1 MNASNDAELGL
12 NLVNSGV
19 ISQGQLEEVRQEAE
33 ESGAGLVS
41 VLLEKGYASAA
52 DLAVAAQGSEE
63 HAPPQAE
70 ESQAPQPTIS
80 QAGESREKSGTGQ
93 AALSAYE
100 IEAEAIRAI
109 PRAIA
114 EEYTALPLQ
123 ISQERILVAMADETN
138 VLAIDAIR
146 SRTGRKVEPVEI
158 PAEQI
163 EEAIDQYYTRQ
174 ARASIQVSERA
185 KDLSATVSGTDAVSG
200 IDTELIQMLDAG
212 PVVRIVETII
222 QDAARM
228 GASDI
233 HIEPRADHVQVRCRV
248 DGQLST
254 VTKLPKDMQRAVLSR
269 IKLLADENIAE
280 TRFPQG
286 GRFDAMVEGRPVDL
300 RVSTLPTY
308 WGEKAV
314 LRLLDKSRVFV
325 SLSELGFLPQMQKEF
340 EELITRPQGMI
351 LVTGP
356 TGSGKSTTLYAA
368 LHTINEDRINIS
380 TVEDP
385 IEYEV
390 QGLNQT
396 QVKPGIGLDFAEF
409 LRHILRQDPDVILV
423 GEIRD
428 LETAQMAFRAA
439 LTGHLVLSTLH
450 TNDAPSAAT
459 RLVDIGI
466 APYII
471 GSSILGVLAQRLV
484 RRICPHCREQY
495 QPSSQELERLNL
507 TEEQAAKIRFHVGR
521 GCRHCRNTGYSGRV
535 AVYELMKMNDELR
548 RALSRGEDASALRR
562 IAVKSG
568 MKTLRYDALT
578 KVHQGITSVHEAVN
592 VMFAPELM

>member
-1 MNASNDAELGL
+1 MNESNDVELGSS
-12 NLVNSGV
+12 LVDSGV
-19 ISQGQLEEVRQEAE
+19 ISQGQLEEARREAE

-52 DLAVAAQGSEE
+52 DLAAAAQDIKED
-63 HAPPQAE
+63 APALAE
-70 ESQAPQPTIS
+70 ESDLPQPTIS
-80 QAGESREKSGTGQ
+80 HGGGPQDKAGTGL

-100 IEAEAIRAI
+100 IETEAIRAI

-174 ARASIQVSERA
+174 ARASIQVSEQA
-185 KDLSATVSGTDAVSG
+185 KDLSATVSGTEAVSG
-200 IDTELIQMLDAG
+200 IDIDLIRMLDDA
-212 PVVRIVETII
+212 PVVRIVETLI

-228 GASDI
+228 RVSDI
-233 HIEPRADHVQVRCRV
+233 HIEPRADHVQVRYRV

-254 VTKLPKDMQRAVLSR
+254 VAKLPKDMQQAVLSR
-269 IKLLADENIAE
+269 IKLLADEDIAE
-280 TRFPQG
+280 SRFPQG
-286 GRFDAMVEGRPVDL
+286 GRFDTMVDNRPLDL

-314 LRLLDKSRVFV
+314 LRLLDKSQVFV
-325 SLSELGFLPQMQKEF
+325 SLGELGFLPQMQKEF
-340 EELITRPQGMI
+340 EELVTRPQGMI

-368 LHTINEDRINIS
+368 LHTINEDSINIC

-390 QGLNQT
+390 EGLNQT
-396 QVKPGIGLDFAEF
+396 QIHPAIELDFAEF
-409 LRHILRQDPDVILV
+409 IRHILRQDPDVILV

-428 LETAQMAFRAA
+428 LETAQMAFRAS

-450 TNDAPSAAT
+450 TNDAASAAT
-459 RLVDIGI
+459 RLVDLGM
-466 APYII
+466 APYLI
-471 GSSILGVLAQRLV
+471 GSSILGVLAQRLI

-495 QPSSQELERLNL
+495 QPSPQELERLNL
-507 TEEQAAKIRFHVGR
+507 SEEQAEKIRFHIGR

-535 AVYELMKMNDELR
+535 AVYELMKMNDDLR
-548 RALSRGEDASALRR
+548 SALSRGEDASTLRR

-568 MKTLRYDALT
+568 MKTVRYDALT
-578 KVHQGITSVHEAVN
+578 KVHQGMTSAQEVIN

>member
-1 MNASNDAELGL
+1 MSGVNDDSLAQSLL
-12 NLVNSGV
+12 DSGV
-19 ISQGQLEEVRQEAE
+19 ISQGQLEEARREAE

-52 DLAVAAQGSEE
+52 DLAAAAQSREE
-63 HAPPQAE
+63 DAPPQTE
-70 ESQAPQPTIS
+70 ESPAPQPTIS
-80 QAGESREKSGTGQ
+80 QAGGSREKSGTGP

-100 IEAEAIRAI
+100 IETEATRAS

-174 ARASIQVSERA
+174 ARASIQVSEQA
-185 KDLSATVSGTDAVSG
+185 KDLSAAVSGTEAVSG
-200 IDTELIQMLDAG
+200 IDIDLIRMLDDA

-228 GASDI
+228 QASDI
-233 HIEPRADHVQVRCRV
+233 HIEPRADHVQVRYRV

-254 VTKLPKDMQRAVLSR
+254 ITRLPKDMQQAVLSR
-269 IKLLADENIAE
+269 IKLLANENIAE

-286 GRFDAMVEGRPVDL
+286 GRFDTMIDGRAIDL

-314 LRLLDKSRVFV
+314 MRLLDKSRVFV
-325 SLSELGFLPQMQKEF
+325 SLGELGFLPQMQKEF
-340 EELITRPQGMI
+340 EELVTRPQGMI

-396 QVKPGIGLDFAEF
+396 QVHPAIGLDFAEF
-409 LRHILRQDPDVILV
+409 LRHILRQDPDVILI

-428 LETAQMAFRAA
+428 LETAQMAFRAS

-459 RLVDIGI
+459 RLVDIGM

-548 RALSRGEDASALRR
+548 GALGREEDVSALRR

-578 KVHQGITSVHEAVN
+578 KVHQGSTSAQEVIN

>member
-1 MNASNDAELGL
+1 VNEVNDEQLGQ
-12 NLVNSGV
+12 NLVAAGI
-19 ISQGQLEEVRQEAE
+19 ISQGQFEEVRQEAE
-33 ESGAGLVS
+33 ESGRGLVS
-41 VLLEKGYASAA
+41 VLLEKGYATAA
-52 DLAVAAQGSEE
+52 DLATAAQGIKED
-63 HAPPQAE
+63 APVQAE
-70 ESQAPQPTIS
+70 QGQSSRPTVS
-80 QAGESREKSGTGQ
+80 HAREPREKSGAPL
-93 AALSAYE
+93 AALSAYDVE
-100 IEAEAIRAI
+100 SAAIRAI

-114 EEYTALPLQ
+114 EEYTVLPLQ

-158 PAEQI
+158 PADQI
-163 EEAIDQYYTRQ
+163 KEAIDQYYTRQ
-174 ARASIQVSERA
+174 ARASIRVSEQA
-185 KDLSATVSGTDAVSG
+185 KDLSATVSGTEAVSG
-200 IDTELIQMLDAG
+200 IDIDLIRMLDDA
-212 PVVRIVETII
+212 PVVRIVETIVR
-222 QDAARM
+222 DAARM
-228 GASDI
+228 RASDI
-233 HIEPRADHVQVRCRV
+233 HIEPRADHVQVRYRV

-254 VTKLPKDMQRAVLSR
+254 ITKLPKDMQRAVLSR
-269 IKLLADENIAE
+269 IKLLANEDIAE

-286 GRFDAMVEGRPVDL
+286 GRFDTIIDNRPIDL

-340 EELITRPQGMI
+340 EELVTRPQGML

-396 QVKPGIGLDFAEF
+396 QVKPEIGLDFAEF

-450 TNDAPSAAT
+450 TNDAPSAVT

-507 TEEQAAKIRFHVGR
+507 SEEQAEKIRFHIGR

-548 RALSRGEDASALRR
+548 KALSRGEDASALRQ
-562 IAVKSG
+562 IAIKSG
-568 MKTLRYDALT
+568 MKTLRYDALS
-578 KVHQGITSVHEAVN
+578 KVHQGITSAQEAIN
-592 VMFAPELM
+592 VMFAPELV

>member
-1 MNASNDAELGL
+1 
-12 NLVNSGV
+12 
-19 ISQGQLEEVRQEAE
+19 
-33 ESGAGLVS
+33 
-41 VLLEKGYASAA
+41 
-52 DLAVAAQGSEE
+52 
-63 HAPPQAE
+63 
-70 ESQAPQPTIS
+70 
-80 QAGESREKSGTGQ
+80 
-93 AALSAYE
+93 
-100 IEAEAIRAI
+100 
-109 PRAIA
+109 
-114 EEYTALPLQ
+114 
-123 ISQERILVAMADETN
+123 
-138 VLAIDAIR
+138 LAIDAIR

-174 ARASIQVSERA
+174 ARASIQVSEQA
-185 KDLSATVSGTDAVSG
+185 KDLSATVSGTEAVSG
-200 IDTELIQMLDAG
+200 IDIDLIRMLDDA

-222 QDAARM
+222 QDAARVQ
-228 GASDI
+228 ASDI
-233 HIEPRADHVQVRCRV
+233 HIEPRADHVQVRYRV

-254 VTKLPKDMQRAVLSR
+254 ITELPKDMQQAVLSR
-269 IKLLADENIAE
+269 IKLLANEDIAE

-286 GRFDAMVEGRPVDL
+286 GRFDTVVDNHPLDL

-325 SLSELGFLPQMQKEF
+325 SLGELGFLPEMQKEF
-340 EELITRPQGMI
+340 EELVTRPQGMI

-368 LHTINEDRINIS
+368 LHTINEDSINIS

-396 QVKPGIGLDFAEF
+396 QVHPAIELDFAEF

-428 LETAQMAFRAA
+428 LETAQMAFRAS

-450 TNDAPSAAT
+450 TNDAPSAAA

-484 RRICPHCREQY
+484 RRICSHCREQY

-548 RALSRGEDASALRR
+548 GALGREEDVSALRR

-578 KVHQGITSVHEAVN
+578 KVHQGSTSAQEVIN

>member
-1 MNASNDAELGL
+1 MNE
-12 NLVNSGV
+12 V
-19 ISQGQLEEVRQEAE
+19 ISQGQFEEVRQEAE
-33 ESGAGLVS
+33 ESGRGLVS
-41 VLLEKGYASAA
+41 VLLEKGYATAA
-52 DLAVAAQGSEE
+52 DLAVAAHGGEE
-63 HAPPQAE
+63 GVP
-70 ESQAPQPTIS
+70 SQAVESHSPQPTIS
-80 QAGESREKSGTGQ
+80 QAGGSREKSGTGPP
-93 AALSAYE
+93 ALSAYDVE
-100 IEAEAIRAI
+100 SAAIRAI

-114 EEYTALPLQ
+114 EEYTVLPLQ

-146 SRTGRKVEPVEI
+146 SRTGRKVEPIEI
-158 PAEQI
+158 PADQI
-163 EEAIDQYYTRQ
+163 KEAIDQYYTRQ
-174 ARASIQVSERA
+174 ARASIRVSEQA
-185 KDLSATVSGTDAVSG
+185 KDLSATVSGTDVVSG
-200 IDTELIQMLDAG
+200 IDTELIRMLDDA

-233 HIEPRADHVQVRCRV
+233 HIEPRADHVQVRYRI

-254 VTKLPKDMQRAVLSR
+254 ITRLPKDMQRAVLSR
-269 IKLLADENIAE
+269 IKLLADEDIAE
-280 TRFPQG
+280 SRFPQG
-286 GRFDAMVEGRPVDL
+286 GRFDTVVDNRPLDL

-314 LRLLDKSRVFV
+314 LRLLDKSQVFV
-325 SLSELGFLPQMQKEF
+325 SLGELGFLPQMQKQF
-340 EELITRPQGMI
+340 EELVTRPQGMI

-396 QVKPGIGLDFAEF
+396 QVKPEIGLDFAEF

-450 TNDAPSAAT
+450 TNDAPSAVT

-548 RALSRGEDASALRR
+548 KALSRGEDASALRQ
-562 IAVKSG
+562 IAIKSG

-578 KVHQGITSVHEAVN
+578 KVHQGITSAQEAIN
-592 VMFAPELM
+592 VMFAPELV

>member
-1 MNASNDAELGL
+1 M
-12 NLVNSGV
+12 SGV
-19 ISQGQLEEVRQEAE
+19 NDDSLARSLLESGIISQGQLEEVRRKAE
-33 ESGAGLVS
+33 ESGIGLIS

-52 DLAVAAQGSEE
+52 DLAAAAQGSDED
-63 HAPPQAE
+63 APAQTE
-70 ESQAPQPTIS
+70 ESQAVQPTIS
-80 QAGESREKSGTGQ
+80 HAGGSPEKTGTGP
-93 AALSAYE
+93 ADLSAYDVE
-100 IEAEAIRAI
+100 SAAIRAI

-114 EEYTALPLQ
+114 KEYTVLPLQ

-158 PAEQI
+158 PAQQI
-163 EEAIDQYYTRQ
+163 QEAIDQYYTRQ
-174 ARASIQVSERA
+174 ARASIQVSQQA
-185 KDLSATVSGTDAVSG
+185 KDLSAAVSGTEAVSG

-228 GASDI
+228 HASDI

-254 VTKLPKDMQRAVLSR
+254 ITKLPKDMQRAVLSR
-269 IKLLADENIAE
+269 IKLLADEDIAE

-286 GRFDAMVEGRPVDL
+286 GRFDAMVENRPVDL
-300 RVSTLPTY
+300 RVSTMPTY

-325 SLSELGFLPQMQKEF
+325 SLGELGFLPQMQKEF
-340 EELITRPQGMI
+340 EELVTRPQGMI

-396 QVKPGIGLDFAEF
+396 QVHPAIGLDFAEF
-409 LRHILRQDPDVILV
+409 LRHILRQDPDVILI

-450 TNDAPSAAT
+450 TNDAPSAPT
-459 RLVDIGI
+459 RLMDIGV

-484 RRICPHCREQY
+484 RRICPNCREQY
-495 QPSSQELERLNL
+495 QPSSQELERLNMS
-507 TEEQAAKIRFHVGR
+507 EEQAEKIRFHVGR

-548 RALSRGEDASALRR
+548 GALSRGENASVLRR

-578 KVHQGITSVHEAVN
+578 KVHQGITSAQEVIN
-592 VMFAPELM
+592 VMFTPELM

>member
-1 MNASNDAELGL
+1 MNEVNDEQLGQ
-12 NLVNSGV
+12 NLVAAGI
-19 ISQGQLEEVRQEAE
+19 ISQGQFEEVRQEAE
-33 ESGAGLVS
+33 ESGRGLVS
-41 VLLEKGYASAA
+41 VLLEKGYATAA
-52 DLAVAAQGSEE
+52 DLATAAQGIKED
-63 HAPPQAE
+63 AAVQAE
-70 ESQAPQPTIS
+70 QSQSPRPTVS
-80 QAGESREKSGTGQ
+80 HAREPREKSGAPP
-93 AALSAYE
+93 AALSAYD
-100 IEAEAIRAI
+100 IESAAIRAI

-114 EEYTALPLQ
+114 EEYTVLPLQ

-158 PAEQI
+158 PADQI
-163 EEAIDQYYTRQ
+163 KEAIDQYYTRQ
-174 ARASIQVSERA
+174 ARASIRVSEQA
-185 KDLSATVSGTDAVSG
+185 KDLSATVSGTEAVSG
-200 IDTELIQMLDAG
+200 IDIDLIRMLDDA
-212 PVVRIVETII
+212 PVVRIVETIVR
-222 QDAARM
+222 DAARM
-228 GASDI
+228 QASDI
-233 HIEPRADHVQVRCRV
+233 HIEPRADHVQVRYRV

-254 VTKLPKDMQRAVLSR
+254 ITKLPKDMQRAVLSR
-269 IKLLADENIAE
+269 IKLLANEDIAE

-286 GRFDAMVEGRPVDL
+286 GRFDTIIDNRPIDL

-340 EELITRPQGMI
+340 EELVTRPQGML

-396 QVKPGIGLDFAEF
+396 QVKPEIGLDFAEF

-450 TNDAPSAAT
+450 TNDAPSAVT

-507 TEEQAAKIRFHVGR
+507 SEEQAEKIRFHIGR

-548 RALSRGEDASALRR
+548 KALSRGEDASALRQ
-562 IAVKSG
+562 IAIKSG
-568 MKTLRYDALT
+568 MKTLRYDALS
-578 KVHQGITSVHEAVN
+578 KVHQGITSAQEAIN
-592 VMFAPELM
+592 VMFAPELV

>member
-1 MNASNDAELGL
+1 VNDVNDEQLG
-12 NLVNSGV
+12 
-19 ISQGQLEEVRQEAE
+19 QGREE
-33 ESGAGLVS
+33 
-41 VLLEKGYASAA
+41 
-52 DLAVAAQGSEE
+52 D
-63 HAPPQAE
+63 APPQTE
-70 ESQAPQPTIS
+70 ESHSPQPTIS
-80 QAGESREKSGTGQ
+80 HAGGPHEKTGTGQ
-93 AALSAYE
+93 AALSAYD
-100 IEAEAIRAI
+100 IESAAIRAI

-114 EEYTALPLQ
+114 EEYTVLPLQ

-163 EEAIDQYYTRQ
+163 EEAIDQHYTRQ
-174 ARASIQVSERA
+174 ARASIRVSEQA
-185 KDLSATVSGTDAVSG
+185 KDLSATVSGTEAVSG
-200 IDTELIQMLDAG
+200 IDIDLIRMLDDA

-228 GASDI
+228 QASDI
-233 HIEPRADHVQVRCRV
+233 HIEPRSDHVQVRYRV

-254 VTKLPKDMQRAVLSR
+254 ITKLPKDMQQAVLSR
-269 IKLLADENIAE
+269 IKLLANEDIAE

-286 GRFDAMVEGRPVDL
+286 GRFDTIVDNRPIDL

-325 SLSELGFLPQMQKEF
+325 SLGELGFLPQMQKEF

-396 QVKPGIGLDFAEF
+396 QVHPAIELDFAEF
-409 LRHILRQDPDVILV
+409 LRHILRQDPDVILI

-428 LETAQMAFRAA
+428 LETAQMAFRAS

-450 TNDAPSAAT
+450 TNDAPSATT

-466 APYII
+466 AP
-471 GSSILGVLAQRLV
+471 
-484 RRICPHCREQY
+484 
-495 QPSSQELERLNL
+495 
-507 TEEQAAKIRFHVGR
+507 
-521 GCRHCRNTGYSGRV
+521 
-535 AVYELMKMNDELR
+535 
-548 RALSRGEDASALRR
+548 
-562 IAVKSG
+562 
-568 MKTLRYDALT
+568 
-578 KVHQGITSVHEAVN
+578 
-592 VMFAPELM
+592 

>member
-1 MNASNDAELGL
+1 MSGVNDDSLAQSLL
-12 NLVNSGV
+12 DSGV

-41 VLLEKGYASAA
+41 ILLEKGYASAA
-52 DLAVAAQGSEE
+52 DLAAAAQGIKEE
-63 HAPPQAE
+63 APAQAE
-70 ESQAPQPTIS
+70 ESHLPQPTIS
-80 QAGESREKSGTGQ
+80 QAGWLREKTGTGP

-100 IEAEAIRAI
+100 IESAAIRAI

-114 EEYTALPLQ
+114 EEYTVLPLQ
-123 ISQERILVAMADETN
+123 ISRERILVAMADETN

-163 EEAIDQYYTRQ
+163 EEAIDQHYTRQ

-185 KDLSATVSGTDAVSG
+185 KDLSATVSGTEAASG
-200 IDTELIQMLDAG
+200 IDTELIQMLDDA

-228 GASDI
+228 RASDI
-233 HIEPRADHVQVRCRV
+233 HIEPRADHVQVRYRV

-254 VTKLPKDMQRAVLSR
+254 ITELPKDMQRAVLSR
-269 IKLLADENIAE
+269 IKLLAGENIAE
-280 TRFPQG
+280 SRFPQG
-286 GRFDAMVEGRPVDL
+286 GRFDAMVENRPVDL

-325 SLSELGFLPQMQKEF
+325 SLGELGFLPQMQKQF
-340 EELITRPQGMI
+340 EELVTRSQGMI

-368 LHTINEDRINIS
+368 LHTINEDRINIC

-396 QVKPGIGLDFAEF
+396 QVHPAICGTFSA
-409 LRHILRQDPDVILV
+409 R
-423 GEIRD
+423 
-428 LETAQMAFRAA
+428 
-439 LTGHLVLSTLH
+439 TL
-450 TNDAPSAAT
+450 
-459 RLVDIGI
+459 
-466 APYII
+466 
-471 GSSILGVLAQRLV
+471 
-484 RRICPHCREQY
+484 
-495 QPSSQELERLNL
+495 
-507 TEEQAAKIRFHVGR
+507 
-521 GCRHCRNTGYSGRV
+521 
-535 AVYELMKMNDELR
+535 M
-548 RALSRGEDASALRR
+548 
-562 IAVKSG
+562 
-568 MKTLRYDALT
+568 
-578 KVHQGITSVHEAVN
+578 
-592 VMFAPELM
+592 

>member
-1 MNASNDAELGL
+1 MSGVNDDSIAQSLL
-12 NLVNSGV
+12 DSGV

-33 ESGAGLVS
+33 ESGVGLVS

-52 DLAVAAQGSEE
+52 DLAAAAQSREE
-63 HAPPQAE
+63 DAPLQIE
-70 ESQAPQPTIS
+70 ESQAPPPTIS
-80 QAGESREKSGTGQ
+80 QAGGLREKSSTGQ

-100 IEAEAIRAI
+100 IEMEAIRAI
-109 PRAIA
+109 PRVIA

-174 ARASIQVSERA
+174 ARASIQVSEQA
-185 KDLSATVSGTDAVSG
+185 KDLSATVSGTEAVSG
-200 IDTELIQMLDAG
+200 IDIDLIRMLDDA

-228 GASDI
+228 QASDI
-233 HIEPRADHVQVRCRV
+233 HIEPRADHVQVRYRV

-254 VTKLPKDMQRAVLSR
+254 ITRLPKDMQQAVLSR
-269 IKLLADENIAE
+269 IKLLANEDIAE

-286 GRFDAMVEGRPVDL
+286 GRFDTMVDNRPLDL

-325 SLSELGFLPQMQKEF
+325 SLGELGFLPQMQKEF
-340 EELITRPQGMI
+340 EELVTRPQGMI

-380 TVEDP
+380 TIEDP

-390 QGLNQT
+390 EGLNQT
-396 QVKPGIGLDFAEF
+396 QVHPAIDLDFAEF

-428 LETAQMAFRAA
+428 LETAQMAFRAS

-450 TNDAPSAAT
+450 TNDAPSAVA

-471 GSSILGVLAQRLV
+471 GSSILGVLAQRLI
-484 RRICPHCREQY
+484 RRICSHCREQY

-507 TEEQAAKIRFHVGR
+507 SEEQAEKIRFHVGR

-548 RALSRGEDASALRR
+548 GALGRGEDASALRR

-578 KVHQGITSVHEAVN
+578 KVHQGSTSAQEVIN

>member
-1 MNASNDAELGL
+1 MSGVNDDSLAQSLLE
-12 NLVNSGV
+12 SGV

-52 DLAVAAQGSEE
+52 DLAAAAQSREE
-63 HAPPQAE
+63 DAPPQAE
-70 ESQAPQPTIS
+70 ESQSPQPTIS
-80 QAGESREKSGTGQ
+80 HAGGPQEKTGTGQ

-100 IEAEAIRAI
+100 IEVEAIRAI

-114 EEYTALPLQ
+114 EEYTVLPLQ

-174 ARASIQVSERA
+174 ARASIQVSEQA
-185 KDLSATVSGTDAVSG
+185 KDLSATVSGTEAVSG
-200 IDTELIQMLDAG
+200 IDIDLIRMLDDA

-228 GASDI
+228 QASDI
-233 HIEPRADHVQVRCRV
+233 HIEPRADHVQVRYRV

-254 VTKLPKDMQRAVLSR
+254 ITKLPKDMQQAVLSR
-269 IKLLADENIAE
+269 IKLLANEDIAE

-286 GRFDAMVEGRPVDL
+286 GRFDTMVDNRPIDL

-325 SLSELGFLPQMQKEF
+325 SLGELGFLPQMQKEF
-340 EELITRPQGMI
+340 EELVTRPQGML

-396 QVKPGIGLDFAEF
+396 QVHPAIELDFAEF

-428 LETAQMAFRAA
+428 LETAQMAFRAS

-450 TNDAPSAAT
+450 TNDAPSAVA

-484 RRICPHCREQY
+484 RRICSHCREQY

-507 TEEQAAKIRFHVGR
+507 TEEQAEKIRFHVGR
-521 GCRHCRNTGYSGRV
+521 GCRDCHNIGYSGRV

-548 RALSRGEDASALRR
+548 GALARGEDASALRR

-578 KVHQGITSVHEAVN
+578 KVHQGSTSAQEVIN

>member
-1 MNASNDAELGL
+1 
-12 NLVNSGV
+12 
-19 ISQGQLEEVRQEAE
+19 
-33 ESGAGLVS
+33 
-41 VLLEKGYASAA
+41 
-52 DLAVAAQGSEE
+52 
-63 HAPPQAE
+63 
-70 ESQAPQPTIS
+70 
-80 QAGESREKSGTGQ
+80 
-93 AALSAYE
+93 
-100 IEAEAIRAI
+100 
-109 PRAIA
+109 
-114 EEYTALPLQ
+114 
-123 ISQERILVAMADETN
+123 
-138 VLAIDAIR
+138 
-146 SRTGRKVEPVEI
+146 
-158 PAEQI
+158 
-163 EEAIDQYYTRQ
+163 
-174 ARASIQVSERA
+174 
-185 KDLSATVSGTDAVSG
+185 
-200 IDTELIQMLDAG
+200 MLDDA

-228 GASDI
+228 
-233 HIEPRADHVQVRCRV
+233 Q
-248 DGQLST
+248 
-254 VTKLPKDMQRAVLSR
+254 PKDMQQAVLSR
-269 IKLLADENIAE
+269 IKLLANENIAE

-286 GRFDAMVEGRPVDL
+286 GRFDTIVDNRPIDL

-340 EELITRPQGMI
+340 EELVTRPQGMI

-390 QGLNQT
+390 EGLNQT
-396 QVKPGIGLDFAEF
+396 QVHPAIELDFAEF

-459 RLVDIGI
+459 RLVDIGV

-495 QPSSQELERLNL
+495 KPSAQELARLNL
-507 TEEQAAKIRFHVGR
+507 TEEQAEKIRFHVGR
-521 GCRHCRNTGYSGRV
+521 GCRYCRN
-535 AVYELMKMNDELR
+535 
-548 RALSRGEDASALRR
+548 
-562 IAVKSG
+562 
-568 MKTLRYDALT
+568 
-578 KVHQGITSVHEAVN
+578 
-592 VMFAPELM
+592 